1 MTKKVKIHPYKL
13 SLIRK
18 DRNLTQEEL
27 ANKLNISPQKFR
39 NIEQGQQIEV
49 YENTLRE
56 LAKELKCSPYHII
69 WHEEDIYIDSFFSII
84 EEQLQ
89 MLEDFYSSCF
99 EKRWEFDKDTKTP
112 SSFKLEDFTSKSR
125 EFFRLTFDKFA
136 SDIDSL
142 EKDKSIQKRL
152 GEI

>member
-1 MTKKVKIHPYKL
+1 MTRKVKVHPYKL
-13 SLIRK
+13 ALIRK
-18 DRNLTQEEL
+18 DRNLTQVEL

-49 YENTLRE
+49 HENTLRE
-56 LAKELKCSPYHII
+56 LAKELKCSPYQII
-69 WHEEDIYIDSFFSII
+69 WHEDDVFIDSFFSII
-84 EEQLQ
+84 KEQRK

-99 EKRWEFDKDTKTP
+99 EKRWEFDKDIKAP
-112 SSFKLEDFTSKSR
+112 SSFKLEYFTSKSR
-125 EFFRLTFDKFA
+125 EFFRLKFDKFV

-142 EKDKSIQKRL
+142 EKDKSIKKRL

>member
-1 MTKKVKIHPYKL
+1 MTKKVKIYPHKL

-27 ANKLNISPQKFR
+27 AKKIGISVSKFK
-39 NIEQGQQIEV
+39 NIEQGKQIEG

-69 WHEEDIYIDSFFSII
+69 WHEEDVYIDSFFSII
-84 EEQLQ
+84 EEQRK
-89 MLEDFYSSCF
+89 MIEDFYSSCF

-125 EFFRLTFDKFA
+125 EFFRLKFDKFA